1 MCPCW
6 ALTTTLI
13 CCIHTCREMPKSHMM
28 LYASDLSTWERE
40 WSRRIKNKDLRL
52 QYTSWVAIPS
62 DGFPQDSC
70 GYEQHGVHSSHRS
83 IIYAKVI
90 FKLNALKFLAH
101 FYVFTLW
108 GGGRG
113 GHLQLA
119 AALMWSSEDNVQ
131 KQAFSF
137 PHRGLRSWAGR
148 QACLKGP
155 YLLRSLSSLQV
166 RCFDYAFLM
175 LFH

>member
-1 MCPCW
+1 MPLIL
-6 ALTTTLI
+6 AL
-13 CCIHTCREMPKSHMM
+13 
-28 LYASDLSTWERE
+28 ERV
-40 WSRRIKNKDLRL
+40 WGRRIKNKDLRL

-70 GYEQHGVHSSHRS
+70 GYEQHGVHSSHRL

-101 FYVFTLW
+101 FYVFTLS

-119 AALMWSSEDNVQ
+119 TALMWSSEDNVQ
-131 KQAFSF
+131 TQAFSF
-137 PHRGLRSWAGR
+137 HHRGLRSWAGR
-148 QACLKGP
+148 QAWLKG
-155 YLLRSLSSLQV
+155 SLPAAFSLQSSSEMFWL
-166 RCFDYAFLM
+166 CFPDVISLK
-175 LFH
+175 FHQGEIFFPLSYYLTRIATKL